1 MSRRSPSS
9 LVPQIVDVRSAGGRS
24 PLAELVFDDGDRL
37 RLHPRRLGDLGLR
50 AGAELTDDD
59 LAAVERLALA
69 DDCEQRALRLLATRS
84 RSTAELARRMVG
96 WGLTPEEAD
105 AVVEQLARVG
115 VVDDDAF
122 AVALS
127 DQLRRR
133 GHGHL
138 RARADLER
146 HGLEEDRRGRDRP
159 GARPGRRGRCARDGR
174 QPVRPAA
181 VRRGDDPA
189 RRRAARTPG
198 VRRGHRRRGARP
210 AGLTPARPLPCP
222 IPLVYH

>member
-1 MSRRSPSS
+1 M
-9 LVPQIVDVRSAGGRS
+9 PQILDVRSAGGRS

-96 WGLTPEEAD
+96 WGLTPVEAE
-105 AVVEQLARVG
+105 VVVDQLARVG
-115 VVDDDAF
+115 VIDDDAF
-122 AVALS
+122 AGALS

-146 HGLEEDRRGRDRP
+146 HGF
-159 GARPGRRGRCARDGR
+159 AR
-174 QPVRPAA
+174 AA
-181 VRRGDDPA
+181 VGAVAQAHAQGDADAALAMVDSRFGPPPYDEA
-189 RRRAARTPG
+189 TIRRAAG
-198 VRRGHRRRGARP
+198 LLARRGFDEDTVGAVL
-210 AGLTPARPLPCP
+210 GLPD
-222 IPLVYH
+222 

>member
-1 MSRRSPSS
+1 M
-9 LVPQIVDVRSAGGRS
+9 PQIVDVRSVGGRS

-37 RLHPRRLGDLGLR
+37 RLHPRRLGDHGLR

-84 RSTAELARRMVG
+84 RSTVELARRMVG
-96 WGLTPEEAD
+96 WGLTAEEAEV
-105 AVVEQLARVG
+105 VVEQLARVG

-122 AVALS
+122 AAALS

-146 HGLEEDRRGRDRP
+146 HGFEDAAAGAVAQAHAQPRHRRTGSELPKP
-159 GARPGRRGRCARDGR
+159 GASASRSMYREN
-174 QPVRPAA
+174 
-181 VRRGDDPA
+181 
-189 RRRAARTPG
+189 RA
-198 VRRGHRRRGARP
+198 
-210 AGLTPARPLPCP
+210 PLQ
-222 IPLVYH
+222 LKV

>member
-1 MSRRSPSS
+1 M
-9 LVPQIVDVRSAGGRS
+9 PQIVDVRPAGGRGRL

-50 AGAELTDDD
+50 AGAELTDDE

-96 WGLTPEEAD
+96 WGLTPDEAD
-105 AVVEQLARVG
+105 AVVEQLARAG

-122 AVALS
+122 AIALS

-146 HGLEEDRRGRDRP
+146 HGLEQDRA
-159 GARPGRRGRCARDGR
+159 GAIAPVHAHGDAEAAREMVGSRFGPPPYDE
-174 QPVRPAA
+174 ATI
-181 VRRGDDPA
+181 
-189 RRRAARTPG
+189 RRAAG
-198 VRRGHRRRGARP
+198 LLARRGFDEDTVGAVL
-210 AGLTPARPLPCP
+210 GLPD
-222 IPLVYH
+222 

>member
-1 MSRRSPSS
+1 M
-9 LVPQIVDVRSAGGRS
+9 PQIVDVRSVGGRS

-37 RLHPRRLGDLGLR
+37 RLHPRRLGDHGLR

-84 RSTAELARRMVG
+84 RSTVELARRMVG
-96 WGLTPEEAD
+96 WGLTAEEAEV
-105 AVVEQLARVG
+105 VVEQLARVG

-122 AVALS
+122 AAALS

-146 HGLEEDRRGRDRP
+146 HGFEDAAA
-159 GARPGRRGRCARDGR
+159 GAVAQAHAQGDADAARAMVGSRFGPPPYDE
-174 QPVRPAA
+174 ATI
-181 VRRGDDPA
+181 
-189 RRRAARTPG
+189 RRAAG
-198 VRRGHRRRGARP
+198 LLARRGFDEDTVGAVL
-210 AGLTPARPLPCP
+210 GLPD
-222 IPLVYH
+222 

>member
-1 MSRRSPSS
+1 M
-9 LVPQIVDVRSAGGRS
+9 PQIVVVRSTGGRS

-84 RSTAELARRMVG
+84 RSTAELARRMAG
-96 WGLTPEEAD
+96 WGLTPDEAD
-105 AVVEQLARVG
+105 AVVGQLARVG

-122 AVALS
+122 AIALS

-133 GHGHL
+133 GP
-138 RARADLER
+138 RANGGRAPRE
-146 HGLEEDRRGRDRP
+146 P
-159 GARPGRRGRCARDGR
+159 
-174 QPVRPAA
+174 
-181 VRRGDDPA
+181 
-189 RRRAARTPG
+189 
-198 VRRGHRRRGARP
+198 HRREEGAP
-210 AGLTPARPLPCP
+210 G
-222 IPLVYH
+222 

>member
-1 MSRRSPSS
+1 M
-9 LVPQIVDVRSAGGRS
+9 PQIVDVRSTGGRS

-96 WGLTPEEAD
+96 WGLTPDEAD
-105 AVVEQLARVG
+105 AVVGQLARVG

-122 AVALS
+122 AIALS

-146 HGLEEDRRGRDRP
+146 HGLEEDAA
-159 GARPGRRGRCARDGR
+159 GAIVQAHAQGDAEAAREMVA

-189 RRRAARTPG
+189 RGRAARTPG
-198 VRRGHRRRGARP
+198 VRRGHHRRGARP
-210 AGLTPARPLPCP
+210 ARLTPAGPLPCP

>member
-1 MSRRSPSS
+1 M
-9 LVPQIVDVRSAGGRS
+9 PQIVDVRSTGGRS

-37 RLHPRRLGDLGLR
+37 RLHPRRLGDHGLR

-96 WGLTPEEAD
+96 WGLTPDEAD
-105 AVVEQLARVG
+105 AVVGQLARVG

-122 AVALS
+122 AIALS

-146 HGLEEDRRGRDRP
+146 HGLEEDAA
-159 GARPGRRGRCARDGR
+159 GAIVQAHAQGDAEAAREMVANRFGPPPYDE
-174 QPVRPAA
+174 ATI
-181 VRRGDDPA
+181 
-189 RRRAARTPG
+189 RRAAG
-198 VRRGHRRRGARP
+198 LLARRGFDEDTISAVL
-210 AGLTPARPLPCP
+210 GLPD
-222 IPLVYH
+222 